1 MEEGKNRK
9 PAGEDEK
16 DKLIRKL
23 MMQRGLI
30 EEEML
35 EKFGEN
41 LFRQAAEQMARVKA
55 CLQRGDA
62 VGAVLSLDNT
72 NYLFLRAIPLLTHAE
87 PGREWKVGAKSL
99 LFEVSMLFPLP
110 GYFERAVVRVE
121 ELVDRIMG
129 RTLSEEMPTL
139 EEVQRLWEIES
150 PVLTVVNHALLKV
163 EADGERLCPEML
175 VKLWKEESK
184 MWGGT
189 HGR

>member
-1 MEEGKNRK
+1 MEGKNRK

-35 EKFGEN
+35 ERFGED

-55 CLQRGDA
+55 CLRRGDA

-72 NYLFLRAIPLLTHAE
+72 NYLFLRAIPLLAHAE

-150 PVLTVVNHALLKV
+150 PVLTVVNRALLKV

-175 VKLWKEESK
+175 VKLWKESK